1 MIHLSEDQVHAFRLS
16 RSLLHEKNNEHS
28 IEEITR
34 LLCGAQAQV
43 LSAGLMS
50 VGLRQECSKQQ
61 MLDALYKDRSIVKT
75 WAMRGTLYLISSNDL
90 PYYATAY
97 GERAVSG
104 YQSHLENQYKVKPKD
119 TLKLLES
126 LEKNLG
132 TTPMTKRELSA
143 LVADELGDWVKEY
156 IENGWG
162 GSVRMLCK
170 MGVAV
175 FAENRGQE
183 VTFIRRDAWL
193 KNKWKNISS
202 DNARRYI
209 TRQFISTYGPC
220 DASDLKF
227 YLGMYATHAKE
238 YWDSIKD
245 EITEIKVGHKKLWL
259 LDKDVSELQNSS
271 FESDTISFLP
281 HFDNY
286 LLAHRKKEHLVPAKH
301 YKSIYRI
308 AGWVTPTILHNGKV
322 IGTWEYKEKNGITT
336 IRMKL
341 LGKQPKELK
350 YKVKNESL
358 LLSSYFDSKIRSS
371 YTG

>member
-1 MIHLSEDQVHAFRLS
+1 MIHVSEDQIHAFRLS
-16 RSLLHEKNNEHS
+16 RSLLHEKSNEHS

-50 VGLRQECSKQQ
+50 VGLRQGGSKQK
-61 MLDALYKDRSIVKT
+61 MLDALYKERSIVKT
-75 WAMRGTLYLISSNDL
+75 WAMRGTLYLISSKDL
-90 PYYATAY
+90 PYYAAAY

-104 YQSHLENQYKVKPKD
+104 YQAHLENQYNIKPKA

-126 LEKNLG
+126 LERHLG
-132 TTPMTKRELSA
+132 STPMTKRELSA

-162 GSVRMLCK
+162 GSARMLCK
-170 MGVAV
+170 MGIAV

-193 KNKWKNISS
+193 NKKWKSVSN
-202 DNARRYI
+202 DDAKRYI
-209 TRQFISTYGPC
+209 TKQFVSTYGPC
-220 DASDLKF
+220 DAADLKF
-227 YLGMYATHAKE
+227 YLGMYAAHSKE
-238 YWDSIKD
+238 YWNSIKD
-245 EITEIKVGHKKLWL
+245 ELTEITVGPKKLWVL
-259 LDKDVSELQNSS
+259 NNDIHELQNSS
-271 FESDTISFLP
+271 FEGDTISFLP

-286 LLAHRKKEHLVPAKH
+286 LLAHRKKEHLVPTKH

-322 IGTWEYKEKNGITT
+322 IGTWEYNGKNGTTT
-336 IRMKL
+336 IGMKL
-341 LGKQPKELK
+341 FSKQSKELK
-350 YKVKNESL
+350 DKVKDKSL
-358 LLSSYFDSKIRSS
+358 LLSTYFGPKIRSS
-371 YTG
+371 YTR